1 MEPLRTIEN
10 KMKNFFI
17 EHCKEKQMIF
27 SMPNK
32 ANSIALRLLKKLKSY

>member
-1 MEPLRTIEN
+1 MEPPRAIEN

-27 SMPNK
+27 SITNK
-32 ANSIALRLLKKLKSY
+32 ANSIAPRLLKKLKSY